1 MLDVGQRVECD
12 DQYWLCYSA
21 MLVCEYKQW
30 EMEAVMENA
39 EAMNATDTVKAD
51 PKVFYMRGCAKKP
64 VFGLYKKMCE
74 K

>member
-30 EMEAVMENA
+30 EMEAVIEV
-39 EAMNATDTVKAD
+39 EGKVETK

-64 VFGLYKKMCE
+64 VFGLS
-74 K
+74 

>member
-30 EMEAVMENA
+30 EMEAVME
-39 EAMNATDTVKAD
+39 VS
-51 PKVFYMRGCAKKP
+51 
-64 VFGLYKKMCE
+64 L
-74 K
+74 